1 MTRVASESFP
11 AVDEPVDAA
20 VPASSLLT
28 LPGEA
33 ARGLSRAISAA
44 EMISFGD
51 RDGSP
56 NEILSAAEIALQVQT
71 SMADAPPVSTV
82 ACSSQLRVD
91 GYDGGV
97 GRALILSSGA
107 DCIFTQ
113 EDKADGVG
121 AEGKIGGGE
130 AGLVRGTA
138 MGGSAAEGGEEVCH
152 MQHPGS

>member
-33 ARGLSRAISAA
+33 ARGLSRAI
-44 EMISFGD
+44 
-51 RDGSP
+51 
-56 NEILSAAEIALQVQT
+56 SAAEIALQVQT